1 MYYFLYENDKIYEN
15 GEKYHTYGIKVSYN
29 NTEKLIEDISTDYQ
43 FVQSIINKFIKYNL
57 EPIHIYE
64 AIENT
69 FADLWNQFF

>member
-1 MYYFLYENDKIYEN
+1 MYYFLCENDRIYEN
-15 GEKYHTYGIKVSYN
+15 GEKRHTYGIKVSYN

-64 AIENT
+64 AIENA
-69 FADLWNQFF
+69 FADL